1 MTEPG
6 PLPEEAVRLI
16 GAAQDWWHRTVGD
29 PGTARIATGAP
40 ECCWCPLC
48 QLIATLRGERP
59 ELLERLA
66 ETQSALTAALR
77 ALADAAGL
85 GGAGSERPATA
96 DQSPDQAQPAAD
108 QAQPAAKQAQPA
120 ADQPAPTPRAGR
132 VQPIPLDGE
141 AG

>member
-40 ECCWCPLC
+40 ECCWCPFC

-66 ETQSALTAALR
+66 ETQAALTAALR
-77 ALADAAGL
+77 ALADAAGW
-85 GGAGSERPATA
+85 GGPARPAEA
-96 DQSPDQAQPAAD
+96 EQRAESS
-108 QAQPAAKQAQPA
+108 
-120 ADQPAPTPRAGR
+120 ADQPAPPPAGR
-132 VQPIPLDGE
+132 VQPIPLDDE

>member
-29 PGTARIATGAP
+29 PATARIATGAP

-48 QLIATLRGERP
+48 QLIATVRGERP

-66 ETQSALTAALR
+66 ETQAALAAALR
-77 ALADAAGL
+77 ALAEAAGL
-85 GGAGSERPATA
+85 AGVGSDRPAAARPSTEQA
-96 DQSPDQAQPAAD
+96 EPDPPKPPAA
-108 QAQPAAKQAQPA
+108 
-120 ADQPAPTPRAGR
+120 RRSSSR
-132 VQPIPLDGE
+132 VQPIPLDDE

>member
-48 QLIATLRGERP
+48 QLIATLRGDRP

-66 ETQSALTAALR
+66 ETQAALTAAVR
-77 ALADAAGL
+77 ALADAAGW
-85 GGAGSERPATA
+85 GGAARPAA
-96 DQSPDQAQPAAD
+96 AEQPARAE
-108 QAQPAAKQAQPA
+108 QPAWAEQPA
-120 ADQPAPTPRAGR
+120 EPSADRPGPKPPAGR
-132 VQPIPLDGE
+132 VQPIPLDDE

>member
-1 MTEPG
+1 MTEPD

-66 ETQSALTAALR
+66 ETQAALTATLR
-77 ALADAAGL
+77 ALADAAGW
-85 GGAGSERPATA
+85 GGPARPAA
-96 DQSPDQAQPAAD
+96 AEQRAD
-108 QAQPAAKQAQPA
+108 QAEPG
-120 ADQPAPTPRAGR
+120 ADQPAPTPPAGR
-132 VQPIPLDGE
+132 VQPIPLDDE

>member
-29 PGTARIATGAP
+29 PATARIATGSP

-48 QLIATLRGERP
+48 QLVATLRGERP
-59 ELLERLA
+59 ELVERLA
-66 ETQSALTAALR
+66 EAQAALTVAVR
-77 ALADAAGL
+77 ALAEAAGI
-85 GGAGSERPATA
+85 SFDRPSAE
-96 DQSPDQAQPAAD
+96 QPAGD
-108 QAQPAAKQAQPA
+108 E
-120 ADQPAPTPRAGR
+120 PAPSPK
-132 VQPIPLDGE
+132 VQPIPLDDE

>member
-66 ETQSALTAALR
+66 ETQTALTAALR
-77 ALADAAGL
+77 ALADAAGW
-85 GGAGSERPATA
+85 GGPARPAEA
-96 DQSPDQAQPAAD
+96 EPPAE
-108 QAQPAAKQAQPA
+108 PG
-120 ADQPAPTPRAGR
+120 ADQPGSTPPAGR
-132 VQPIPLDGE
+132 VQPIPLDDE